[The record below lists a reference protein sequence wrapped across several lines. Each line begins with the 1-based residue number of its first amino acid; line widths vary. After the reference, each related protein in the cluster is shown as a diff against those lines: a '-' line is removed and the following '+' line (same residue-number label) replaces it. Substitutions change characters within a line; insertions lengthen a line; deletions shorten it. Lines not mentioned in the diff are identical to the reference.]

1 MVVLTSVTVF
11 CFSLFAFADDVS
23 TTTQLTSAEQEV
35 LVGSAQ
41 GDDVQIHCV
50 WTSCAGTY
58 CDDTLAD
65 ADQEFLVEYME
76 AFDQC
81 YD

>member
-1 MVVLTSVTVF
+1 MVVLSSVTVF

-23 TTTQLTSAEQEV
+23 TTTQLTSVEQEV
-35 LVGSAQ
+35 LAGSAQ
-41 GDDVQIHCV
+41 GDDVQMHCA
-50 WTSCAGTY
+50 WTSCAGTS

-65 ADQEFLVEYME
+65 QEFLSEYME

>member
-23 TTTQLTSAEQEV
+23 AITQLASVEQEV
-35 LVGSAQ
+35 LAGSAQ
-41 GDDVQIHCV
+41 GDDVQMHCV
-50 WTSCAGTY
+50 WTSCGGTY

-65 ADQEFLVEYME
+65 QKFLFEYME
-76 AFDQC
+76 TFDQC

>member
-1 MVVLTSVTVF
+1 MVVLTFVSVF

-23 TTTQLTSAEQEV
+23 TTTQLTSVEQEV
-35 LVGSAQ
+35 LTGSAQ
-41 GDDVQIHCV
+41 GDDVQMHCV
-50 WTSCAGTY
+50 WTSCGGTY

-65 ADQEFLVEYME
+65 QKFLFEYME

>member
-23 TTTQLTSAEQEV
+23 TMTQLASVEQEV
-35 LVGSAQ
+35 LAGSAQ
-41 GDDVQIHCV
+41 GDDVQMHCV

-58 CDDTLAD
+58 CDDKLAE
-65 ADQEFLVEYME
+65 Q
-76 AFDQC
+76 
-81 YD
+81 

>member
-23 TTTQLTSAEQEV
+23 TITQLTSAEQEV
-35 LVGSAQ
+35 LAESAQ
-41 GDDVQIHCV
+41 GDDVQMHCV
-50 WTSCAGTY
+50 WISCAGTY

-65 ADQEFLVEYME
+65 QEFLAVYGG
-76 AFDQC
+76 F
-81 YD
+81 

>member
-1 MVVLTSVTVF
+1 M
-11 CFSLFAFADDVS
+11 
-23 TTTQLTSAEQEV
+23 
-35 LVGSAQ
+35 
-41 GDDVQIHCV
+41 HCV

-65 ADQEFLVEYME
+65 QEFLVEYME